1 MKVHDELLGADLTE
15 HLIRHQGVG
24 VSRVL
29 SALINQQHNHDH
41 QIVSLQNITVVGK
54 NTGKLHTTNL
64 EVFTQKVVFNSLT

>member
-29 SALINQQHNHDH
+29 SALINQQHNEH
-41 QIVSLQNITVVGK
+41 QILSLQNITVVGK
-54 NTGKLHTTNL
+54 NTGTS
-64 EVFTQKVVFNSLT
+64 FNSLVSLISNNFRL